1 MLIACPASAD
11 EELRSGT
18 WATIRYARRKLKR
31 IYLILPDGTVQEE
44 SMPLAVSLDRLIEV
58 GGEPATEDLSFSLLE
73 QDLWNDVG
81 IALMTLPRRE
91 RSVLQ
96 RYYGASLT
104 LREIGTEMGVSEA
117 RACQLHA
124 RAIAQLRRML
134 TMRDATFVAGV
145 A

>member
-1 MLIACPASAD
+1 MLSGPPYGPPRPSNPWAGTD
-11 EELRSGT
+11 GRSRLF
-18 WATIRYARRKLKR
+18 WKQVR
-31 IYLILPDGTVQEE
+31 DGTVQEE
-44 SMPLAVSLDRLIEV
+44 SMPLAVSLDRLIEL
-58 GGEPATEDLSFSLLE
+58 GAEPATEDLSFSLLE